1 MHILE
6 AYSTSCGLKISK
18 PYILE
23 KFHGLTTEKYITI
36 HTGDGKFD
44 SRTYDYWQDVVDF
57 LYNFLNPVGIDIIQV
72 GSKKDPSLKNVTNS
86 NGKTN
91 LNHLAYI
98 IKNSLLHVGIDSLP
112 THMASSYGKKI
123 VALYS
128 NAPAQN
134 SKPYW
139 SKDEDVILLESDKEG
154 DKPTYAK
161 IEVPKTINTIMPDT
175 IFLSVLKLLGVKSN
189 YKYKMLYLGKE
200 YAKSLIEYVPNFKLE
215 TKDLSPL
222 FIRMDLNFDEAF
234 AADALSNNKATIITD
249 RPLSPEF
256 IKANRANITKVIIRA
271 NKSGLSPF
279 ATELKNNSV
288 EFSVFSKLSGE
299 ELSDL
304 KFEFLDISLVKS
316 EKIIKKK
323 DIKQLDGV
331 DINSLFYLP
340 NKFILSEG
348 KYYDNICSLKKGD
361 DIERLTKRLTKVKY
375 DEDDFWDESQHFCF
389 LKKTLDPEASLS

>member
-139 SKDEDVILLESDKEG
+139 SKDEDVILLESDKGG

-256 IKANRANITKVIIRA
+256 IKANRANITTVIIRA

-288 EFSVFSKLSGE
+288 EFYVFSKLSGE

-361 DIERLTKRLTKVKY
+361 NIERLTKRLTKVKY

-389 LKKTLDPEASLS
+389 LKKT

>member
-57 LYNFLNPVGIDIIQV
+57 LYNFLKPVGIDIIQV
-72 GSKKDPSLKNVTNS
+72 GSGKDPSLKNVTNS

-256 IKANRANITKVIIRA
+256 IKANRGNITKVIIRA

-389 LKKTLDPEASLS
+389 LKKNP